1 MKNLSLFIGAITL
14 IGFAAYVGYEVYLPQ
29 LIATSIIEKPASF
42 VPDRI
47 QNKLERIRKPVNEG
61 AKIVVET
68 AHKSGVTMEQIL
80 KAIDA
85 TEEKQALAFLDEL
98 NKTKIENP
106 NQVFSMAKRHFP
118 VEFDVE
124 IFRSVF
130 NERVDMAMIK
140 KGVRYANMYK
150 NKDEF
155 DSETAKSIA
164 KEILLQKED
173 EFKKITNVD

>member
-1 MKNLSLFIGAITL
+1 
-14 IGFAAYVGYEVYLPQ
+14 
-29 LIATSIIEKPASF
+29 
-42 VPDRI
+42 
-47 QNKLERIRKPVNEG
+47 
-61 AKIVVET
+61 
-68 AHKSGVTMEQIL
+68 
-80 KAIDA
+80 
-85 TEEKQALAFLDEL
+85 
-98 NKTKIENP
+98 
-106 NQVFSMAKRHFP
+106 MAKRHFP

-173 EFKKITNVD
+173 EFKKITNVDWSKKDKSYKSFVLIRFNNEPPNFLPK